1 MSEIKLLPCPF
12 CGGEA
17 RMLYIHEE
25 LGECCVDSAEELE
38 DETIS
43 AFIHCYGCSTEVFPR
58 EAEKPKD
65 VIEAWNTRKPIDD
78 MVERLEKELELA
90 DEEKRRCVV
99 ENPLQFDSAKGY
111 AIGISN
117 ALEIVRN
124 GEKE

>member
-65 VIEAWNTRKPIDD
+65 VIEAWNTRNPIDD
-78 MVERLEKELELA
+78 MVEQL
-90 DEEKRRCVV
+90 EKRRLEYEIAE
-99 ENPLQFDSAKGY
+99 ENACNDTKKIYYSGIKRGY
-111 AIGISN
+111 EYSKD
-117 ALEIVRN
+117 IVCGGR
-124 GEKE
+124 E